1 MKPLKCF
8 SIFALTIFISFLFLI
23 KTTTAQEYENF
34 TINNHCIGNVC
45 IGDTIE
51 KIKNRYQ
58 NYVIKVNDSNSGYYI
73 FDPSGT
79 FLIEFSTKQPID
91 TKNSPIRYI
100 MTSNPNYCFD
110 NEEINLEKNVSDLMK
125 KYGNPIYENG
135 PNGYFISFPDW
146 PIKSSSKYND
156 YLVNVIVGIHNPK
169 LSELF
174 NFSGTMNEKAEL
186 NVLKEYPENTF
197 LNTIE
202 IYSDHYENGEP
213 IN

>member
-1 MKPLKCF
+1 MKNLKCL
-8 SIFALTIFISFLFLI
+8 SIFALSIFISFILLI
-23 KTTTAQEYENF
+23 KITPGEEYETF

-45 IGDTIE
+45 IGDTLDE
-51 KIKNRYQ
+51 IKDKYH
-58 NYVIKVNDSNSGYYI
+58 NYVIKVNDTNSGYYI
-73 FDPSGT
+73 FDSSGT

-91 TKNSPIRYI
+91 AKNTPIRYI

-110 NEEINLEKNVSDLMK
+110 NEDINLEKNVSDLIK
-125 KYGNPIYENG
+125 KYGKPTYESG

-146 PIKSSSKYND
+146 PIKASSKYHD
-156 YLVNVIVGIHNPK
+156 YLVNVIVGIYNPK

-174 NFSGTMNEKAEL
+174 NFSGTMNEEAEL
-186 NVLKEYPENTF
+186 KLLKEYPDKTF